1 MLKKFYLTAREAALT
16 EKSTCLQRLQRL
28 AVARG
33 AVFLAAVLALA
44 GGYDGS
50 AGLAALGAA
59 LLFVFARLV
68 VCHRRTARRLVLLT
82 ARLSVLDG
90 VLTRFDGRWRDL
102 AEDGAAYLAA
112 ARPQLT
118 DLHVFGPS
126 SLYQYLCRA
135 RTRAEGKKE

>member
-1 MLKKFYLTAREAALT
+1 MQKKFFLTAREAALA
-16 EKSTCLQRLQRL
+16 EKSSCLGRLQRVS
-28 AVARG
+28 VARG
-33 AVFLAAVLALA
+33 VVFVAAVLALA

-50 AGLAALGAA
+50 AGLGALGAA

-68 VCHRRTARRLVLLT
+68 VCHRRAARRLVLLT

-90 VLTRFDGRWRDL
+90 MLTRFDGRWRDL

-118 DLHVFGPS
+118 DLHVFGYRKLAS
-126 SLYQYLCRA
+126 SRRMASRA
-135 RTRAEGKKE
+135 